1 MDLRWGLGFFKDWT
15 NYLLV
20 TTVAA
25 LGWVATKPVSGVP
38 SSLLGWTIACFC
50 LSVVFAIL
58 TLALI
63 PLVSENCRSGTKSIY
78 DVEVQCEPIPGV
90 TLKRWRIPGVTLKR
104 CKLKW
109 VCWPQHVFFLAGII
123 FSVGSIIARP
133 FDPGQFPG

>member
-1 MDLRWGLGFFKDWT
+1 MSSLGFAGTIWQDLRYGVRMLRKSPGF
-15 NYLLV
+15 
-20 TTVAA
+20 TTV
-25 LGWVATKPVSGVP
+25 
-38 SSLLGWTIACFC
+38 
-50 LSVVFAIL
+50 AIL

-63 PLVSENCRSGTKSIY
+63 PLVSENCRSGTKYIY

-123 FSVGSIIARP
+123 LFSVGSIIARP